1 MGEEETMNGSD
12 TMLDVLHK
20 LEELRD
26 NQTLSVEQR
35 CHDLLQVAAFA
46 ASFRSALIRGEEE
59 SE

>member
-1 MGEEETMNGSD
+1 MNGSD